1 MDDFEHYRC
10 RHIFLKQ
17 SDEKSKQAEA
27 ACHKVAG
34 IEGIILAT
42 PVDILNI
49 HLIYSLDHFSFEL
62 IIELLDE
69 LGFEC
74 DNSIMLSL
82 RNAIYQYLDE
92 NARENLDIDITR
104 FDQKSPNNQKIPHQ
118 PPNKYWEDYH

>member
-10 RHIFLKQ
+10 RHIYLKQ

-42 PVDILNI
+42 PVDIHNI

-62 IIELLDE
+62 IIELLDQ

-74 DNSIMLSL
+74 DNSIMISL
-82 RNAIYQYLDE
+82 RNTKYQ
-92 NARENLDIDITR
+92 
-104 FDQKSPNNQKIPHQ
+104 
-118 PPNKYWEDYH
+118 

>member
-10 RHIFLKQ
+10 RHIYMKQ
-17 SDEKSKQAEA
+17 CDEKSKQAEA

-62 IIELLDE
+62 IIELFDE
-69 LGFEC
+69 LGFDC
-74 DNSIMLSL
+74 DESILLSL
-82 RNAIYQYLDE
+82 RNAIYQYLEE
-92 NARENLDIDITR
+92 NARENLDFDITR
-104 FDQKSPNNQKIPHQ
+104 FDHKSPKNQKIPPQ
-118 PPNKYWEDYH
+118 SPDKYWEDYH